1 MTSRMLFTGCALVS
15 MVAQSAAAS
24 EPISTATQ
32 LQSQF
37 LSARRQFTALADRM
51 PAADYDFR
59 PTPDMRTFAGGVA
72 HVIAS
77 NFSYCANLTGQPS
90 PHKGEDLEK
99 TVTTKD
105 DAVRLLKESFD
116 FCAQYAGS
124 MTPDKVNETY
134 EANALGPDGQKT
146 KIDVARGGLL
156 SNFVAHTNEM
166 YGYLSVYLR
175 LKGLVPPSSD
185 PRGGRGR
192 GAGPGR

>member
-1 MTSRMLFTGCALVS
+1 MTSRILFAGYALV
-15 MVAQSAAAS
+15 ALGATPPAPISAAA
-24 EPISTATQ
+24 Q

-51 PAADYDFR
+51 PAADYGFR
-59 PTPDMRTFAGGVA
+59 PTPEMRTFAGGVA

-77 NFSYCANLTGQPS
+77 NFNYCANLTGQPS

-99 TVTTKD
+99 TTVAKE

-124 MTPDKVNETY
+124 MTAEKMDETY
-134 EANALGPDGQKT
+134 EANALGSDGQKT
-146 KIDVARGGLL
+146 KIQVARGGLL

-185 PRGGRGR
+185 PRGGRG
-192 GAGPGR
+192 AGPGR